1 MAYAQQELLT
11 RLLQDVSRSFY
22 LTLRVIPGT
31 IRFQIGLAY
40 LLARTTDTIADTA
53 LISVEQRLE
62 ALKLLRSRIAGE
74 SSLPVNFTELVP
86 RQGTQAERVL
96 LERCDSSL
104 ALLDQLGREDLE
116 LVREVLRV
124 IASGQEL
131 DLRRFAAGSA
141 GNIIA
146 LETDSELDDY
156 TYRVAGCVGE
166 FWTRLC
172 LTHLYS
178 SANLPAQELIANGI
192 LFGKGLQL
200 VNILRDLPADL
211 QQGRCYIPIQA
222 LSSAG
227 LSPEVLLQPANENR
241 FRPVF
246 LRYLDSADEFLSAG
260 WNYTN
265 MLPWYSMRVRLACA
279 WPVLIGQETIGLLR
293 SSDGMDPGHRVKIT
307 RSQVKRILWRSVLAY
322 PWPAAWK
329 RLGEKP
335 A

>member
-1 MAYAQQELLT
+1 
-11 RLLQDVSRSFY
+11 
-22 LTLRVIPGT
+22 
-31 IRFQIGLAY
+31 
-40 LLARTTDTIADTA
+40 

-74 SSLPVNFTELVP
+74 SSLPVNFAELVP

-96 LERCDSSL
+96 LEKCGSSL

-141 GNIIA
+141 SNIIA
-146 LETDSELDDY
+146 LETDSDLDDY

-172 LTHLYS
+172 LSHLYS
-178 SANLPAQELIANGI
+178 SADLPTQELIANGI

-211 QQGRCYIPIQA
+211 QQGRCYIPTEA
-222 LSSAG
+222 LSCAG
-227 LSPEVLLQPANENR
+227 LSPEALLQPANESR
-241 FRPVF
+241 FRPIFV
-246 LRYLDSADEFLSAG
+246 RYLDRADEYLRAG
-260 WNYTN
+260 WSYTN

-293 SSDGMDPGHRVKIT
+293 SSNGMDPCHRVKIS
-307 RSQVKRILWRSVLAY
+307 RAQVKSILWRSVLAY
-322 PWPAAWK
+322 PRPAAWK
-329 RLGEKP
+329 RLGERP